1 MRFACQM
8 GMCDYRFHQEETG
21 EAPPTFPLE
30 PWRWCH
36 PEMFGKCWENVRH
49 WRRPLPCLS
58 PGLCFQQNVREM
70 FGIGR
75 CPCPMGGSPLPPPP
89 PRKSSEML
97 GNVRKMFGKCSELVW
112 PAQGGRLVERP
123 PQFRTFSE
131 HFPTISED
139 LREEATAQGGE
150 APTNSKHFPQISGW
164 HTLQGEG
171 WGSGQASS
179 KHFRTFPNL
188 SEPFRGGGE
197 GRGGDHP
204 KGRGTQQ
211 F

>member
-75 CPCPMGGSPLPPPP
+75 CPCPMGGSPLPPPLP
-89 PRKSSEML
+89 ANLRKCWE
-97 GNVRKMFGKCSELVW
+97 MFGKCSENVRNWCGRPKVGGWWSGRPNSEHFPNIFKTFPKICGSRLPPRW
-112 PAQGGRLVERP
+112 RGTHQLQTFSTNFRMAHSPGGRLGERP
-123 PQFRTFSE
+123 GQFQTFPNISEPFRTFS
-131 HFPTISED
+131 
-139 LREEATAQGGE
+139 
-150 APTNSKHFPQISGW
+150 
-164 HTLQGEG
+164 
-171 WGSGQASS
+171 
-179 KHFRTFPNL
+179 
-188 SEPFRGGGE
+188 GGGE